1 MSSLTN
7 VTKPVAGICTD
18 TNFHGQ
24 IDPLTDPTNLV
35 CERCWAA
42 CFSTQDFRELCQNV
56 GSENIVDYTID
67 KDCSRTSASKGCKW
81 CALIL
86 QLDEQSAE
94 VVPPES
100 RKSSSKHQVM
110 LSAGIFHET
119 FTPVGNN
126 RFKLWVNGVSD
137 YLTAFTSV
145 GNAASDIVTARPL
158 RNDVGSD
165 QAFQEIGKWLKRC
178 AIHPKCGP
186 PSESRLPTR
195 VIEVSSAHS
204 PRSPR
209 LLSTKGLHGK
219 YAALSYC
226 WGANQLGVTTE
237 ANLDCRLL
245 ALDVKALSKTVQE
258 AIVATQRI
266 GLRYLWVDAICIIQ
280 DSEEDKATEI
290 QQMCDIF
297 QKAYVTI
304 VAANAADSNQGF
316 LQERPPPSPSVE
328 IPFWSADGHLG
339 SVWMRPEGWYDDDS
353 EPVNTRGWTLQ
364 ERLLSPRLVIFA
376 SHTIQF
382 QCQQATVNLGDSL
395 HIPAGLG
402 SWRLPSVLIGL
413 SQNTKAEEF
422 TSEAA
427 IEAWKDIITLYSQRD
442 LSYDDDK
449 LVALAALAQ
458 AFHAYIQ
465 VPYLAGLWSGPAL
478 PSLLLWEPVGYGT
491 SSTYQ
496 AYVAPSW
503 SWASLPMPVTFRASH
518 RLQGMISFSVDVLSS
533 TTTFKNPVLPFGAV
547 SGGSLMLRAHLK
559 PARFVPPHGLK
570 WKEPD
575 GGPPQR
581 PPPPPSG
588 VYSSDFAMPDSDINA
603 KLDGLNPFVTMDVV
617 CLAVVSRSYEYGGI
631 QYRAVDGLLIE
642 QITRPEVPHV
652 YRRVGCFFGAMEEEF
667 ASSERR
673 EVALV

>member
-7 VTKPVAGICTD
+7 TTKPVAGVYTD

-24 IDPLTDPTNLV
+24 IDPLTGPINLV
-35 CERCWAA
+35 CEKGWAA
-42 CFSTQDFRELCQNV
+42 CFSTQYFRRLCQNI

-67 KDCSRTSASKGCKW
+67 KDDSRASASKGCKW

-86 QLDEQSAE
+86 ELDEQSADLI
-94 VVPPES
+94 PPES
-100 RKSSSKHQVM
+100 RKSSSNHQVK
-110 LSAGIFHET
+110 LSTGILHET

-126 RFKLWVNGVSD
+126 RFRLWVNGASNH
-137 YLTAFTSV
+137 LTAFTSV

-158 RNDVGSD
+158 RSDVGSD
-165 QAFQEIGKWLKRC
+165 QAFQEISKWLERC

-195 VIEVSSAHS
+195 VIEMSSAHS
-204 PRSPR
+204 PRSSR

-226 WGANQLGVTTE
+226 WGANQLGVTTK

-245 ALDVKALSKTVQE
+245 ALDVKVLSKTVQE
-258 AIVATQRI
+258 AIATTQRI

-280 DSEEDKATEI
+280 DSEEDKVTEI
-290 QQMCDIF
+290 QQMCDIY

-304 VAANAADSNQGF
+304 VAANAADSNQRF
-316 LQERPPPSPSVE
+316 LQEGPPPGSSVE
-328 IPFWSADGHLG
+328 IPFWSADGRLG
-339 SVWMRPEGWYDDDS
+339 SVWMRSEGWYDDDS

-395 HIPAGLG
+395 HIPFGLG
-402 SWRLPSVLIGL
+402 SWRLPPVLIG
-413 SQNTKAEEF
+413 SSRSIEAEEL
-422 TSEAA
+422 TSEVA
-427 IEAWKDIITLYSQRD
+427 IKAWKDIIMLHSQRH

-458 AFHAYIQ
+458 AFHAHIQ

-478 PSLLLWEPVGYGT
+478 PSLLLWEPVSYGK

-503 SWASLPMPVTFRASH
+503 SWASLPTPVTFRAGN
-518 RLQGMISFSVDVLSS
+518 RLQEMASFGVDVLSS
-533 TTTFKNPVLPFGAV
+533 ITTFKNPALPFGEV

-559 PARFVPPHGLK
+559 PATFVPPHGLK
-570 WKEPD
+570 WKESY
-575 GGPPQR
+575 GGPLRR
-581 PPPPPSG
+581 PPAPPSG
-588 VYSSDFAMPDSDINA
+588 VYSSDFAMPDSNINA
-603 KLDGLNPFVTMDVV
+603 KLNSLNQFATMDVV
-617 CLAVVSRSYEYGGI
+617 CLVVVSRSYGYRGV
-631 QYRAVDGLLIE
+631 QYRAMDGLLIE
-642 QITRPEVPHV
+642 SMTQPEFTHV

-667 ASSERR
+667 ANSERR

>member
-7 VTKPVAGICTD
+7 TTKPVAGAFTD
-18 TNFHGQ
+18 MNFHGQ
-24 IDPLTDPTNLV
+24 IDPMTDPTNLV

-42 CFSTQDFRELCQNV
+42 CFSTQDFRRLCQNI

-67 KDCSRTSASKGCKW
+67 KDYSRASASKGCKW

-100 RKSSSKHQVM
+100 RKSSSKLQVE
-110 LSAGIFHET
+110 LSTGIFHET

-126 RFKLWVNGVSD
+126 RFRLWVNGVSNH
-137 YLTAFTSV
+137 LTAFTNV

-158 RNDVGSD
+158 QSDVDSD
-165 QAFQEIGKWLKRC
+165 QAFREISKWLERC
-178 AIHPKCGP
+178 VTHPRCGP

-204 PRSPR
+204 PRSSR
-209 LLSTKGLHGK
+209 LLSTKGLHSK

-226 WGANQLGVTTE
+226 WGANQLGVTTK

-245 ALDVKALSKTVQE
+245 ALDVKALSKTIQE
-258 AIVATQRI
+258 AIVTTQRI

-290 QQMCDIF
+290 QQMCDIY
-297 QKAYVTI
+297 QKAHVTI

-316 LQERPPPSPSVE
+316 LQERPPPGSSVE
-328 IPFWSADGHLG
+328 IPFWSADGRLG
-339 SVWMRPEGWYDDDS
+339 SVWMRSEGWYDSDS

-395 HIPAGLG
+395 HIPSGLG

-413 SQNTKAEEF
+413 SQNTETEEL

-427 IEAWKDIITLYSQRD
+427 VEAWKDVITLYSQRD

-458 AFHAYIQ
+458 AFHAHIQ

-478 PSLLLWEPVGYGT
+478 PSLLLWEPVSYGK

-503 SWASLPMPVTFRASH
+503 SWASLPTPVAFRVGN
-518 RLQGMISFSVDVLSS
+518 RLQEMTSVSVDVLSS
-533 TTTFKNPVLPFGAV
+533 ITTFKHPALPFGEV
-547 SGGSLMLRAHLK
+547 SSGSLTLRAHIK
-559 PARFVPPHGLK
+559 PATFVPPHGLE
-570 WKEPD
+570 WKESH
-575 GGPPQR
+575 GR
-581 PPPPPSG
+581 PPKRPSAPPSG
-588 VYSSDFAMPDSDINA
+588 VYFSDFAMPDSNINA
-603 KLDGLNPFVTMDVV
+603 KLDSLNQFVTMDVV
-617 CLAVVSRSYEYGGI
+617 CLVVVSRSYEYDGV

-642 QITRPEVPHV
+642 PMTQPEFTHV
-652 YRRVGCFFGAMEEEF
+652 YQRVGCFFGAMEEEF
-667 ASSERR
+667 ANSERQ